1 MKKIALILCILFMSL
16 GLVACGK
23 SSISYAKNNISIY
36 ENQVYEIS
44 SQDIKIEGK
53 VKDYSIVALDTNIAE
68 IDGFFVKPKNV
79 GNTTIRLKLN
89 TKKDVHFDISFEV
102 KKGKIAKSVSL
113 QSSQIDLDMSSGIFT
128 ALNKVTTNED
138 CDEIPEVTFDSEIIS
153 YDVSTGVVT
162 AKKVGSTDVVIKYQ
176 FCETK
181 FSVNVTEEIYT
192 KLIVLGNN
200 KVYENSRGKLDFQVF
215 PSNAN
220 TYTFYLSEKD
230 KNRTDF
236 IMYSDG
242 TYLSY
247 DATTIEINYWYY
259 DAKNHK
265 SSVQSFEVEVVEKI
279 SDFEVD
285 ILDENNVSVSNFFL
299 NKNYKLNIKLGNDL
313 DVSNFKIIGDLISK
327 TDLKYLESIGFQ
339 KEFSF
344 TTSGKSSITIV
355 FEKTLC
361 GVKNTIEKTLDL
373 QVSDTSSI
381 TIGVK
386 WLSQELSPNQDGH
399 FETYIDGKN
408 NLRPH
413 QIAIM
418 LKVNGEFDT
427 TLEYD
432 VYLQKEVPEKME
444 SYVFVP
450 TSTGTYTF
458 EVIFA
463 GKSLGNIVVD
473 VLEWLLDCLT
483 KKMCVYIIN

>member
-1 MKKIALILCILFMSL
+1 MKKITLILCILFMSL

-23 SSISYAKNNISIY
+23 SSISYAENDVAIY
-36 ENQVYEIS
+36 ENQVYEINS
-44 SQDIKIEGK
+44 NDIKIEGK
-53 VKDYSIVALDTNIAE
+53 TSDYSIVLLDTNIAE

-102 KKGKIAKSVSL
+102 KKGKIAKLVSL
-113 QSSQIDLDMSSGIFT
+113 QSSLVNIDMSSGVST
-128 ALNKVTTNED
+128 ALNKITTNED
-138 CDEIPEVTFDSEIIS
+138 CDEIPEVTYDSDIIS

-162 AKKVGSTDVVIKYQ
+162 AKKVGSTDVIIKYR

-181 FSVNVTEEIYT
+181 FRVNITEEIYT
-192 KLIVLGNN
+192 KLIVLGDN
-200 KVYENSRGKLDFQVF
+200 KVYENSSGKLDFQVF

-236 IMYSDG
+236 IVYSDG

-247 DATTIEINYWYY
+247 GATRVEINYWYY

-265 SSVQSFEVEVVEKI
+265 SSVQSFEVEVIEKI
-279 SDFEVD
+279 TDFDVKV
-285 ILDENNVSVSNFFL
+285 LDENNVGVSNFL
-299 NKNYKLNIKLGNDL
+299 LDKNYKININLGSNF
-313 DVSNFKIIGDLISK
+313 DVSNFKITGDLVSK
-327 TDLKYLESIGFQ
+327 SDITYIENGGFQ

-344 TTSGKSSITIV
+344 KTSGKNTITIV

-361 GVKNTIEKTLDL
+361 GVENIVEKTLDFE
-373 QVSDTSSI
+373 VSDTSSI
-381 TIGVK
+381 TIGAK
-386 WLSQELSPNQDGH
+386 WLSMEIFPDENNM
-399 FETYIDGKN
+399 YIIYLDGKDGM
-408 NLRPH
+408 RPN

-418 LKVNGEFDT
+418 LKINGEFDT
-427 TLEYD
+427 TLKYD
-432 VYLQKEVPEKME
+432 VYMQKEVPEKLD
-444 SYVFVP
+444 SNLFVP

-463 GKSLGNIVVD
+463 EKSLGNIVVV
-473 VLEWLLDCLT
+473 VLE
-483 KKMCVYIIN
+483 

>member
-1 MKKIALILCILFMSL
+1 MKKITLILCILFMSL

-23 SSISYAKNNISIY
+23 SSISYAENNISIY
-36 ENQVYEIS
+36 ENQAYEIS

-113 QSSQIDLDMSSGIFT
+113 QSSQVNIDMSSGIFT

-138 CDEIPEVTFDSEIIS
+138 CDEIPVITYDSDIIS
-153 YDVSTGVVT
+153 YDISTGVVT

-200 KVYENSRGKLDFQVF
+200 KVYENSRGKLDFQVL

-236 IMYSDG
+236 IMRSDG

-247 DATTIEINYWYY
+247 VATTVEINYWYY

-265 SSVQSFEVEVVEKI
+265 SSVQSFEVEVIEKI
-279 SDFEVD
+279 TDFDVKV
-285 ILDENNVSVSNFFL
+285 LDENNVGVSNFL
-299 NKNYKLNIKLGNDL
+299 LDKNYKIRINLGSNF
-313 DVSNFKIIGDLISK
+313 DVSNFKITGDLVSK
-327 TDLKYLESIGFQ
+327 SDITYVENAGFQ

-344 TTSGKSSITIV
+344 KTSGKNSITIV

-361 GVKNTIEKTLDL
+361 GVENIVEKTLDFE
-373 QVSDTSSI
+373 VSDTSSI
-381 TIGVK
+381 TIGAK
-386 WLSQELSPNQDGH
+386 WLSMEIFPDENNM
-399 FETYIDGKN
+399 YIIYLDGKDGI
-408 NLRPH
+408 RPN

-418 LKVNGEFDT
+418 LKINGEFDT
-427 TLEYD
+427 TLKYE
-432 VYLQKEVPEKME
+432 VYMQKEVPEKLD
-444 SYVFVP
+444 SNLFVP

-463 GKSLGNIVVD
+463 GKSLGNIVID
-473 VLEWLLDCLT
+473 VLE
-483 KKMCVYIIN
+483 